1 MNFSQQW
8 EICKRAVSSE
18 WRKLTGKSLGRSEWY
33 RAYWPEGFT
42 PSRFRA
48 PVILFKRPKQPFYY
62 VDDPEMGWGQRSQ
75 GGVEIHEI
83 EFDHDELL
91 REPYVRPVGEQL
103 AACVKRLGKRPGEF
117 EFWPLEASV
126 ISSSSS

>member
-1 MNFSQQW
+1 MFY
-8 EICKRAVSSE
+8 E
-18 WRKLTGKSLGRSEWY
+18 WCESGNLNAHQKL
-33 RAYWPEGFT
+33 
-42 PSRFRA
+42 SRDVNLKDIDLELIA
-48 PVILFKRPKQPFYY
+48 AATMHY